1 MKVNLSVQTLSN
13 STAQALLCLKDLGYP
28 EFQNCDETVNFI
40 QTMDH
45 LFNIMSS
52 RNPFGKG
59 FKAPLKPANKHIW
72 LPFLNMACEYLQN
85 LRTAEGVFLYK
96 SKRKTPTLGY
106 LLMIDAVKSLFQ
118 DLLYY

>member
-1 MKVNLSVQTLSN
+1 
-13 STAQALLCLKDLGYP
+13 
-28 EFQNCDETVNFI
+28 
-40 QTMDH
+40 MDH

-72 LPFLNMACEYLQN
+72 LPFLNIAYEYLQN
-85 LRTAEGVFLYK
+85 LRTAVGVFLYK

-118 DLLYY
+118 DLLYYKRICQTTIYAQMELVRVLALHVLSQATKILYNS